1 MSYTEETINKII
13 KDFQNLLMD
22 ADNFSSLGS
31 NQIEK
36 PDNEYKQFWLGLRE
50 EGPETLGL
58 IKHLIGVVNDK
69 LSQNEEIEEE
79 EGIKRG
85 RETAEYLKS
94 QGLMGEKKDKENKKE
109 KQGVV
114 TAPMMEME

>member
-1 MSYTEETINKII
+1 MREEKVNKII
-13 KDFQNLLMD
+13 KNFQNLLME
-22 ADNFSSLGS
+22 ADNFSSYGS
-31 NQIEK
+31 NRIEK
-36 PDNEYKQFWLGLRE
+36 PDTEYKQFWLGLRK

>member
-1 MSYTEETINKII
+1 MPYTEETINEII

-22 ADNFSSLGS
+22 ADNFSSFGS

-36 PDNEYKQFWLGLRE
+36 QDTEYKQFWLGLRK
-50 EGPETLGL
+50 EGPEALGL
-58 IKHLIGVVNDK
+58 IKHLIGVLNNK
-69 LSQNEEIEEE
+69 LSKNEEVEE
-79 EGIKRG
+79 EGVKRG

-94 QGLMGEKKDKENKKE
+94 QGFMSGKKDKENKKE